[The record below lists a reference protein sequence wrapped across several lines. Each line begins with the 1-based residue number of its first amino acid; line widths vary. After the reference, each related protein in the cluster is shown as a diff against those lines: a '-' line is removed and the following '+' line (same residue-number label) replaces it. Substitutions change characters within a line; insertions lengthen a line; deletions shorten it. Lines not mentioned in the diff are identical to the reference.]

1 MKSYLFLL
9 LVVFVS
15 LKSSA
20 QLATKYDEQS
30 RKFIYDGFRAVYN
43 FQFDKA
49 DSVYEVVAQ
58 KFPNDAFPFMISV
71 NNYWWRIISGERTDE
86 NVAKCYSEV
95 NKAID
100 LLKQTDRDDMTNEEI
115 FYVTGFV
122 GYKLRLKILEN
133 DLMSAANLGRTHL
146 RYLKT
151 SVKHYDE
158 FIPFYLTGGIY
169 NYLMDYGLD
178 HYPILY
184 PTLIFLP
191 NGDRETGLRLLTLLL
206 KNDDLILKTEAHY
219 FLMRIYIE
227 LENDYLTAYK
237 ITKSL
242 AEMYP
247 MNLKFQQYYLDN
259 LLNLGKMDEAR
270 KLKQQI
276 IKSANSNNSLSEK
289 QRLKFINYAE
299 KALPD

>member
-1 MKSYLFLL
+1 MKVYLFLL
-9 LVVFVS
+9 VIICSS
-15 LKSSA
+15 LNSFA
-20 QLATKYDEQS
+20 QLATKYDDQS
-30 RKFIYDGFRAVYN
+30 RNFIYEGFEAVYN

-49 DSVYEVVAQ
+49 DSIYELVAQ

-100 LLKQTDRDDMTNEEI
+100 LLKQTDKDEMSNEEI

-122 GYKLRLKILEN
+122 GYKLRLKILED
-133 DLMSAANLGRTHL
+133 DLMSAANLGRTHIS
-146 RYLKT
+146 YIKN

-158 FIPFYLTGGIY
+158 FIPFFLTAGIY
-169 NYLMDYGLD
+169 NYLMDYGLN

-191 NGDRETGLRLLTLLL
+191 NGDREIGLRLLTLLL

-227 LENDYLTAYK
+227 LEHDYLTAYK

-270 KLKQQI
+270 KLKLQI
-276 IKSANSNNSLSEK
+276 IKSANSNKSLTEN

-299 KALPD
+299 KVLPG